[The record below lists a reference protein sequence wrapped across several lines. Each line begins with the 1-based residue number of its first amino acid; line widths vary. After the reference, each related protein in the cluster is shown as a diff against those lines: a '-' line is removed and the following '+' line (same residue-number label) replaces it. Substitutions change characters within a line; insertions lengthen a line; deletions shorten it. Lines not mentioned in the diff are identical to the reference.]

1 MKFISDFLSNYQKA
15 ISKLDQKKIHSLV
28 QILKQTKKKN
38 GRIFFL
44 GVGGSAGNSSHAVN
58 DFRKLCLIESYT
70 PTDNVSEFSARVN
83 DEGLNTTFIEYL
95 KVSKL
100 TRNDCIFIFSVGG
113 GDKRK
118 GVSVNIIKALDYA
131 KKIKCKTVSI
141 VGRKNGYAGKKCDI
155 SVIIPNIQ
163 KNLMTP
169 FAESSQVLI
178 WHLLVSHPELKK
190 RNTKW

>member
-1 MKFISDFLSNYQKA
+1 MKRALN
-15 ISKLDQKKIHSLV
+15 KL
-28 QILKQTKKKN
+28 
-38 GRIFFL
+38 
-44 GVGGSAGNSSHAVN
+44 
-58 DFRKLCLIESYT
+58 
-70 PTDNVSEFSARVN
+70 
-83 DEGLNTTFIEYL
+83 
-95 KVSKL
+95 
-100 TRNDCIFIFSVGG
+100 
-113 GDKRK
+113 KRK
-118 GVSVNIIKALDYA
+118 PSIAYIDGLFAPKI

-190 RNTKW
+190 RKTKW